1 MGILQLIQL
10 HIVIQDL
17 FSSPSVFTNK
27 SPCYTYNRRDDMKS
41 VEEHRKYMASFRQC
55 ELGFIINY
63 LDDTIAELYLMKDQ
77 NEDISRSTR
86 ILNVIKHFSCNNN
99 GGNRMA
105 KIFIPSW
112 FILVRVQHYL
122 STGKWKIESQQN
134 FVVLKTAGCI
144 LPVKITIVT
153 NKMLYENKK

>member
-1 MGILQLIQL
+1 
-10 HIVIQDL
+10 
-17 FSSPSVFTNK
+17 
-27 SPCYTYNRRDDMKS
+27 MKS

-105 KIFIPSW
+105 KIFIPS
-112 FILVRVQHYL
+112 
-122 STGKWKIESQQN
+122 
-134 FVVLKTAGCI
+134 
-144 LPVKITIVT
+144 
-153 NKMLYENKK
+153 